1 MNPVLLSVVV
11 IASMMYLA
19 AKQKAVSTY
28 FFTSAFGLTLV
39 GAVVYP
45 EAYQLTPMSIPLMIL
60 HFAVSLG
67 CSLYCFENPS
77 SKP

>member
-11 IASMMYLA
+11 IASMMCLA
-19 AKQKAVSTY
+19 AQQKAVSTY
-28 FFTSAFGLTLV
+28 SFTSAFGLTLV

-45 EAYQLTPMSIPLMIL
+45 EAFELTPMSIPLMIL